1 MRWIDT
7 EGSSRYRRSMIK
19 GFRLNRNV
27 IWCIEM
33 SLNRRP
39 RRLVVDS
46 ECGGVRRA
54 LIGRWQFVLSDLL
67 QNQEET
73 IPGFLNLWFFG
84 DGC

>member
-1 MRWIDT
+1 
-7 EGSSRYRRSMIK
+7 MIK

-39 RRLVVDS
+39 RRLVVDP

-54 LIGRWQFVLSDLL
+54 LIGRWQFIRSDLL
-67 QNQEET
+67 
-73 IPGFLNLWFFG
+73 
-84 DGC
+84 